1 MYALKSSES
10 RRQYPRRLK
19 LLFDF
24 IGLSGTL
31 SEQAVEFLKRSKADI
46 NSMQDNVIRFLDFQ
60 KERVRRK
67 ELAAG
72 TVKNYYRAF
81 KLFCEMNDLSLNW
94 KKISRG
100 LPRVKKS
107 SSDRAPTLEE
117 LRKMLEY
124 PDRRIKSIVCSMTSG
139 GFRLG
144 AWDYL
149 RWKHV
154 IPVSNNKGEIIAAK
168 MIIYA
173 EEEDEYFTFVTPE
186 AYCALKDW
194 MDFRISYGEQITG
207 DSWLMRD
214 LWQTTNQNYG
224 ARWGLATNPK
234 KLQSIAIKRLLS
246 RVLWEQGIRQALS
259 PGVKRHEWKGT
270 HGYRKA
276 FKSRGEQVMRPANVE
291 ILMGHDIGISESYW
305 RPTEHELLE
314 DYLKAVPLLTILGNS
329 MMLEKK
335 IEELTEKSKDENYII
350 EGRLSEKDLEI
361 AGLKEKY
368 DTDIASLKEAMSD
381 MQQLLKNP

>member
-10 RRQYPRRLK
+10 RRQYPSRLK
-19 LLFDF
+19 LFFDF
-24 IGLSGTL
+24 IGLRGIL
-31 SEQAVEFLKRSKADI
+31 NEQAIEFLTRLKLDI
-46 NSMQDNVIRFLDFQ
+46 NTEQDNLLRFLDFH

-72 TVKNYYRAF
+72 TVKNYYRAV

-100 LPRVKKS
+100 LPRVKKAS
-107 SSDRAPTLEE
+107 NDRAPTLEE

-154 IPVSNNKGEIIAAK
+154 TPVYDKKSEITAAK
-168 MIIYA
+168 VMIYA
-173 EEEDEYFTFVTPE
+173 EEEDEYYTFITPE
-186 AYCALKDW
+186 AYYAPKDW
-194 MDFRISYGEQITG
+194 MDFRISYGEKITG

-234 KLQSIAIKRLLS
+234 RLQSTAIKRLLS
-246 RVLWEQGIRQALS
+246 RALWEQ
-259 PGVKRHEWKGT
+259 
-270 HGYRKA
+270 
-276 FKSRGEQVMRPANVE
+276 
-291 ILMGHDIGISESYW
+291 
-305 RPTEHELLE
+305 
-314 DYLKAVPLLTILGNS
+314 
-329 MMLEKK
+329 
-335 IEELTEKSKDENYII
+335 
-350 EGRLSEKDLEI
+350 
-361 AGLKEKY
+361 
-368 DTDIASLKEAMSD
+368 
-381 MQQLLKNP
+381 

>member
-19 LLFDF
+19 LFFDF

-46 NSMQDNVIRFLDFQ
+46 NSIQDNVIRFLDFH

-117 LRKMLEY
+117 LRKMIEY

-149 RWKHV
+149 RCMYPCCH
-154 IPVSNNKGEIIAAK
+154 
-168 MIIYA
+168 
-173 EEEDEYFTFVTPE
+173 
-186 AYCALKDW
+186 
-194 MDFRISYGEQITG
+194 
-207 DSWLMRD
+207 
-214 LWQTTNQNYG
+214 
-224 ARWGLATNPK
+224 
-234 KLQSIAIKRLLS
+234 
-246 RVLWEQGIRQALS
+246 
-259 PGVKRHEWKGT
+259 
-270 HGYRKA
+270 
-276 FKSRGEQVMRPANVE
+276 
-291 ILMGHDIGISESYW
+291 
-305 RPTEHELLE
+305 
-314 DYLKAVPLLTILGNS
+314 
-329 MMLEKK
+329 
-335 IEELTEKSKDENYII
+335 
-350 EGRLSEKDLEI
+350 
-361 AGLKEKY
+361 
-368 DTDIASLKEAMSD
+368 
-381 MQQLLKNP
+381 